1 MKWIGEYF
9 YFIMLGILVLMFLF
23 VIGPRFF

>member
-9 YFIMLGILVLMFLF
+9 YFILLGILVLMFAL
-23 VIGPRFF
+23 VIGTRFF